1 MKKKKI
7 PLIIFGIILIASTL
21 YFEFFRKLDFDSDV
35 ISGSGTIEV
44 TEIKISSKIAGR
56 VAGLPKPEGS
66 DVNPGDLVARLEYE
80 ELSAQRLSAKA
91 NFDNAEK
98 NYNRVKDLYKSGSIS
113 RKDLD
118 NAEAAFRMARAGYD
132 QVSAAIENAV
142 IYSPIDGTVLD
153 TNVEVGE
160 MAFPGTP
167 ILTIADLT
175 RPWMY
180 IYVNEKRLGF
190 VKIGQLVK
198 VYIDSF
204 PDKAFPGKI
213 VSISNKAEFT
223 PKTIQTKDER
233 VKLVFAVKVMIENP
247 DLILKP
253 GMPADARNYNIR
265 RYKVIA
271 VKNITKRFGDITAV
285 DDLSFEVQKGEIFGI
300 VGPDGA
306 GKSTLLRMMSG
317 ILLPGSGVVE
327 INGKNIQSNLYR
339 IKENLAYMPQR
350 FGLYEDLTV
359 EENIFFFGRLFG
371 VSKKE
376 IKERTPGLYEFSR
389 LEPFKDRL
397 AGKLSGGM
405 KQKLGLACSLIHSP
419 DLILLDEPTN
429 GVDPVS
435 RREFWKILYTLLG
448 DGVTI
453 IVSTAY
459 LDEAERCNRV
469 AMMDKGK
476 FIRNGKPSDI
486 KKSIGG
492 VMLEIVTDNVWRAE
506 EVIMNY
512 LKNENVIREGNSLKI
527 FVSSGIKEKETIKRI
542 LEKEKVNVS
551 SVRIKVPTLE
561 NCFMEIVADNG

>member
-1 MKKKKI
+1 
-7 PLIIFGIILIASTL
+7 
-21 YFEFFRKLDFDSDV
+21 
-35 ISGSGTIEV
+35 
-44 TEIKISSKIAGR
+44 
-56 VAGLPKPEGS
+56 
-66 DVNPGDLVARLEYE
+66 
-80 ELSAQRLSAKA
+80 
-91 NFDNAEK
+91 
-98 NYNRVKDLYKSGSIS
+98 
-113 RKDLD
+113 
-118 NAEAAFRMARAGYD
+118 
-132 QVSAAIENAV
+132 
-142 IYSPIDGTVLD
+142 
-153 TNVEVGE
+153 
-160 MAFPGTP
+160 
-167 ILTIADLT
+167 
-175 RPWMY
+175 
-180 IYVNEKRLGF
+180 
-190 VKIGQLVK
+190 
-198 VYIDSF
+198 
-204 PDKAFPGKI
+204 
-213 VSISNKAEFT
+213 
-223 PKTIQTKDER
+223 
-233 VKLVFAVKVMIENP
+233 
-247 DLILKP
+247 
-253 GMPADARNYNIR
+253 
-265 RYKVIA
+265 VIA

-285 DDLSFEVQKGEIFGI
+285 DDLSFEVRKGEIFGI

-317 ILLPGSGVVE
+317 ILLPESGFVE

-376 IKERTPGLYEFSR
+376 IKERIPALYDFSR

-486 KKSIGG
+486 KKTIGG

-506 EVIMNY
+506 EVMMKHF
-512 LKNENVIREGNSLKI
+512 KNEKIIREGNSLKI
-527 FVSSGIKEKETIKRI
+527 FVSSGVKEKEAIKKI
-542 LEKEKVNVS
+542 LEKEKVHVS
-551 SVRIKVPTLE
+551 SVTVKVPTLE
-561 NCFMEIVADNG
+561 NCFMEIVEDNG